1 MNSNKVNKIFDFL
14 STTINPKSDL
24 EYSTNFELLIAVI
37 LSAQATDKGVNK
49 VTKILF
55 PIANT
60 PEKILALEY
69 EPFEN
74 LIKSI
79 GLYRSKAKNIFKT
92 CQILV
97 DQYNSKIPETFEELE
112 ALHGVGRKT
121 ANVVLNIAF
130 GKPTIAVDTH
140 VFRVS
145 NRLGLVSAKTVEKTE
160 LELLKIVPKKFLQHA
175 HHLLILHGRY
185 TCTARNPKCQSC
197 GVQKQ
202 CEFSE
207 KTID

>member
-1 MNSNKVNKIFDFL
+1 MNSNKITKIFEYL
-14 STTINPKSDL
+14 SSSITPKSDL
-24 EYSTNFELLIAVI
+24 EYSTHFELLIAVI

-49 VTKILF
+49 VTRILF

-60 PEKILALEY
+60 PEKILALGY
-69 EPFEN
+69 EAFEN
-74 LIKSI
+74 AIKSI

-97 DQYNSKIPETFEELE
+97 EKYNGKIPETFEELE

-145 NRLGLVSAKTVEKTE
+145 NRIGLVNEKTVDKTE
-160 LELLKIVPKKFLQHA
+160 LELLKIIPKKFLQHA

-185 TCTARNPKCQSC
+185 TCTARNPKCKNC
-197 GVQKQ
+197 GIVKY

-207 KTID
+207 KIID

>member
-1 MNSNKVNKIFDFL
+1 MNSNKINKIFDFL
-14 STTINPKSDL
+14 SSTINPKSDL
-24 EYSTNFELLIAVI
+24 EYSTHFELLIAVI

-60 PEKILALEY
+60 PEKILALGY

-97 DQYNSKIPETFEELE
+97 NQYESKIPETFEELE

-145 NRLGLVSAKTVEKTE
+145 NRLGLVNAKNVEKTE
-160 LELLKIVPKKFLQHA
+160 QDLLKIVPKKFLQHA

-185 TCTARNPKCQSC
+185 TCTARNPKCQNC
-197 GVQKQ
+197 GIERY

>member
-1 MNSNKVNKIFDFL
+1 MNTNKINKIFEYL
-14 STTINPKSDL
+14 TSTINPKSDL
-24 EYSTNFELLIAVI
+24 EYSTHFELLVAVI

-49 VTKILF
+49 VTKNLF

-60 PEKILALEY
+60 PEKILALGY

-74 LIKSI
+74 TIKSI

-92 CQILV
+92 CQILI
-97 DQYNSKIPETFEELE
+97 DRYNSQIPETFEELE

-130 GKPTIAVDTH
+130 GKHTIAVDTH

-145 NRLGLVSAKTVEKTE
+145 NRIGLVSTKTVEKTE
-160 LELLKIVPKKFLQHA
+160 SDLLKIVPKRFLQHA

-185 TCTARNPKCQSC
+185 TCTARSPKCKNC
-197 GVQKQ
+197 GIAKY
-202 CEFSE
+202 CEFPD
-207 KTID
+207 KIID